1 MSKMIWQNIAFSK
14 ASSAWAI
21 ARAALKRIANELDL
35 VLQKQ
40 TSTFIDDFNIRI
52 FLIYQEISRSQR
64 VTKRKSYHLSSRN
77 SSFENEKSMIF
88 SLVSKRRLSDIIQT
102 SIKIDIRRDKISLL
116 TSSSSSQ
123 KSKLS
128 YHIRNLSWILKL
140 VFRAFCDKNQD
151 INSSTCIHVDS
162 FMNSINVSSF
172 ISSESSLFKKHALR
186 HINKVSNE
194 STSFVFVTS
203 KLHDAF
209 HRVFKMFTNSSIA
222 IIDLE
227 LAKRLRT
234 TQKKNSH
241 SVTHSIKSLHL
252 HSSNNYRGAA
262 DWLMWNEISDQ
273 AIICCTTIVH
283 VMFTLSTSEN
293 EESFFFEAIR
303 SAAYSSIAR
312 AHIRKTRT
320 SLISHNDQAVDRLLC
335 VLSISTSHLHDAIY
349 TVITDWEFNAFRSE
363 RWKQKTAVNLTASL
377 TWLLLIN
384 QSWHFLNLTCQF
396 SQINSTR
403 NRVSCL
409 F

>member
-1 MSKMIWQNIAFSK
+1 MSKMIWQNIAFFK
-14 ASSAWAI
+14 ASSAWAV

-40 TSTFIDDFNIRI
+40 TSTFINDFNIRI

-64 VTKRKSYHLSSRN
+64 VTKRKSYHLSSQD
-77 SSFENEKSMIF
+77 SSFENEKSTIF
-88 SLVSKRRLSDIIQT
+88 SLVLKRRLSDIIQT

-128 YHIRNLSWILKL
+128 YRIRNLSRIFKL
-140 VFRAFCDKNQD
+140 VFRAFCDKSQD
-151 INSSTCIHVDS
+151 INSSTCIRVDS

-186 HINKVSNE
+186 HINKMSNE
-194 STSFVFVTS
+194 STLFVFVTS

-227 LAKRLRT
+227 LARRLRT

-241 SVTHSIKSLHL
+241 SVAHLIKSLHL
-252 HSSNNYRGAA
+252 HSLNNYRDAA
-262 DWLMWNEISDQ
+262 DWLMWGEIPDQ
-273 AIICCTTIVH
+273 AIICCTTIAR
-283 VMFTLSTSEN
+283 VMFILSTSEN

-303 SAAYSSIAR
+303 SAAYSSITR

-320 SLISHNDQAVDRLLC
+320 SLISHNDQAVDRLLR

-349 TVITDWEFNAFRSE
+349 AVITDWEFNAFRSE
-363 RWKQKTAVNLTASL
+363 RWKQKTAVDLTASL
-377 TWLLLIN
+377 TWLLLIS

-396 SQINSTR
+396 SQINSTW
-403 NRVSCL
+403 NWVSCL

>member
-14 ASSAWAI
+14 ASSAWAV
-21 ARAALKRIANELDL
+21 AQAALKRIANELDL

-52 FLIYQEISRSQR
+52 FLIYQETSRSQR
-64 VTKRKSYHLSSRN
+64 VTKRKSYHLSSRD
-77 SSFENEKSMIF
+77 SSFKNEKSTIF
-88 SLVSKRRLSDIIQT
+88 SLVSKRQLSDIIQT

-116 TSSSSSQ
+116 TLSSSSQ

-128 YHIRNLSWILKL
+128 YRIRNLSRILKL
-140 VFRAFCDKNQD
+140 VFRAFCDKSQD
-151 INSSTCIHVDS
+151 INSSTCIRVDS

-172 ISSESSLFKKHALR
+172 ISSKSSLFKKHALR

-227 LAKRLRT
+227 LARRLRT

-241 SVTHSIKSLHL
+241 SVAHLIKSLHL
-252 HSSNNYRGAA
+252 HSLNNYRDAA
-262 DWLMWNEISDQ
+262 DWLMWGEIPDQ
-273 AIICCTTIVH
+273 AIICCTTIAR
-283 VMFTLSTSEN
+283 VMFILSTSEN

-320 SLISHNDQAVDRLLC
+320 SLISHNDQAVDRLLR
-335 VLSISTSHLHDAIY
+335 VLNISTSHLHDAIY
-349 TVITDWEFNAFRSE
+349 AVITDWKFNAFRSE
-363 RWKQKTAVNLTASL
+363 RWKQKTAVDLTASL
-377 TWLLLIN
+377 TWLLLIS

>member
-14 ASSAWAI
+14 ASSAWAV

-52 FLIYQEISRSQR
+52 SLIYQEILRSQR
-64 VTKRKSYHLSSRN
+64 VTKRKSYHLSSQD
-77 SSFENEKSMIF
+77 SSFENEKSTIF
-88 SLVSKRRLSDIIQT
+88 SLVSKRQLSDIIQT

-116 TSSSSSQ
+116 TLSSSSQ

-128 YHIRNLSWILKL
+128 YRIRNLSRILKL
-140 VFRAFCDKNQD
+140 VFRAFCDKSQD
-151 INSSTCIHVDS
+151 INSSTCIRVDS

-172 ISSESSLFKKHALR
+172 ISSKSSLFKKHALR

-227 LAKRLRT
+227 LARRLRT

-241 SVTHSIKSLHL
+241 SVAHLIKSLHL
-252 HSSNNYRGAA
+252 HSLNNYRDAA
-262 DWLMWNEISDQ
+262 DWLMWGEIPDQ
-273 AIICCTTIVH
+273 AIICCTTIAR
-283 VMFTLSTSEN
+283 VMFILSTSEN

-303 SAAYSSIAR
+303 SAAYSSIAH

-320 SLISHNDQAVDRLLC
+320 SLISHNDQAVDRLLR

-349 TVITDWEFNAFRSE
+349 AVITDWEFNAFRSE
-363 RWKQKTAVNLTASL
+363 RWKQKTAVDLTASL
-377 TWLLLIN
+377 TWLLLIS

-403 NRVSCL
+403 NWVSCL